1 MTDIPLEA
9 FSILSELDNYKD
21 GGLSLLDG
29 IIRLGVATLL
39 GMLVGI
45 ERARREQSAGMRT
58 YAVVSMASALI
69 MIVSIY
75 GLPMVE
81 GRPQDPGRIAA
92 QVVSGIGFLG
102 AGVIFMRRNVVHGL
116 TTAASLWAVSGIGLA
131 AGGGLLITAAIATFF
146 LLLISGGLLPVKQRL
161 FHQEAEEHRV
171 RLHLSDTS
179 SVIRDIREMASGSP
193 GFTIASLDLESTVDK
208 KRTVLEIRIRVDDP
222 DDAIEIVHKLEHLP
236 GVDRIGWHVGRL
248 D

>member
-1 MTDIPLEA
+1 MSLLNIIT
-9 FSILSELDNYKD
+9 ELDTYSD
-21 GGLSLLDG
+21 GGLPVLDAIVRLG
-29 IIRLGVATLL
+29 LAMVLGVA
-39 GMLVGI
+39 VGL

-58 YAVVSMASALI
+58 YAVVCMASALI

-116 TTAASLWAVSGIGLA
+116 TTAATLWAISGVGLA
-131 AGGGLLITAAIATFF
+131 VGGGMLVTGTIATVF
-146 LLLISGGLLPVKQRL
+146 LLLISGGLLPVKRRL
-161 FHQEAEEHRV
+161 FNQDTSEHRV
-171 RLHLSDTS
+171 RLHLSNATTI
-179 SVIRDIREMASGSP
+179 IRDIREMAKGDP
-193 GFTIASLDLESTVDK
+193 GFTVTSLDLESTVDK
-208 KRTVLEIRIRVDDP
+208 QKTTLEIRIKLDEP
-222 DDAIEIVHKLEHLP
+222 DDAIAIVHALENLP
-236 GVDRIGWHVGRL
+236 GVERIGWHAGQL

>member
-1 MTDIPLEA
+1 MEL
-9 FSILSELDNYKD
+9 FSVFSDLSEYSDS
-21 GGLSLLDG
+21 GLSLSDAF
-29 IIRLGVATLL
+29 IRLGLAMIL
-39 GMLVGI
+39 GMAVGV

-69 MIVSIY
+69 MLVSIY

-81 GRPQDPGRIAA
+81 GQPQDPGRIAA

-102 AGVIFMRRNVVHGL
+102 AGVIFMRRNIVHGL
-116 TTAASLWAVSGIGLA
+116 TTAASLWAVSGVGLA
-131 AGGGLLITAAIATFF
+131 IGGGMLVTGSIATFF

-171 RLHLSDTS
+171 RLHISDTS
-179 SVIRDIREMASGSP
+179 SVIRDIRRMASQDP
-193 GFTIASLDLESTVDK
+193 GFTISSLDLESTVDK
-208 KRTVLEIRIRVDDP
+208 KKTVLEIRIRVEDP
-222 DDAIEIVHKLEHLP
+222 DDAIDIVHEMEHLS
-236 GVDRIGWHVGRL
+236 GVDRIGWHVGKL

>member
-1 MTDIPLEA
+1 MNVEA
-9 FSILSELDNYKD
+9 FSIFSELNTYTD
-21 GGLSLLDG
+21 GGLSLHD
-29 IIRLGVATLL
+29 IVIRLGLATLL
-39 GMLVGI
+39 GIAIGI

-75 GLPMVE
+75 GVPNMGGPE
-81 GRPQDPGRIAA
+81 HDTSRIAA

-116 TTAASLWAVSGIGLA
+116 TTAALLWAASGVGLA
-131 AGGGLLITAAIATFF
+131 VGGGLLITGSIATGF
-146 LLLISGGLLPVKQRL
+146 LLLITGGLLPVKRAL
-161 FHQEAEEHRV
+161 FHTESTEHRV

-179 SVIRDIREMASGSP
+179 SVIRDIREMALGEP
-193 GFTIASLDLESTVDK
+193 GFTLTSLDLESTVDK
-208 KRTVLEIRIRVDDP
+208 KKTVLEIRLQVDDP
-222 DDAIEIVHKLEHLP
+222 DDAITIVDKLEHLD
-236 GVDRIGWHVGRL
+236 GVERVGWHVGSL

>member
-1 MTDIPLEA
+1 MPLLN
-9 FSILSELDNYKD
+9 IITELDTYSD
-21 GGLSLLDG
+21 GGLPVLDA
-29 IIRLGVATLL
+29 IIRLGLAMVLGVA
-39 GMLVGI
+39 VGL

-58 YAVVSMASALI
+58 YAVVCMASALI

-116 TTAASLWAVSGIGLA
+116 TTAATLWAISGVGLA
-131 AGGGLLITAAIATFF
+131 VGGGMLVTGTIATVF
-146 LLLISGGLLPVKQRL
+146 LLLISGGLLPVKRRL
-161 FHQEAEEHRV
+161 FNQDTSEHRV
-171 RLHLSDTS
+171 RLHLSNATTI
-179 SVIRDIREMASGSP
+179 IRDIREMAKGDP
-193 GFTIASLDLESTVDK
+193 GFTVTSLDLESTVDK
-208 KRTVLEIRIRVDDP
+208 QKTTLEIRIKLDEP
-222 DDAIEIVHKLEHLP
+222 DDAIAIVHALENLP
-236 GVDRIGWHVGRL
+236 GVERIGWHAGQL

>member
-1 MTDIPLEA
+1 MLDFI
-9 FSILSELDNYKD
+9 SELDNFSD
-21 GGLSLLDG
+21 GGLSLLDSFV
-29 IIRLGVATLL
+29 RLGLAMIL
-39 GMLVGI
+39 GIVVGI

-58 YAVVSMASALI
+58 HAVVCMASALI

-116 TTAASLWAVSGIGLA
+116 TTAASLWAVSGVGLA
-131 AGGGLLITAAIATFF
+131 IGGGMLITGTIATFF
-146 LLLISGGLLPVKQRL
+146 LLLISGGLHPVKQRL

-179 SVIRDIREMASGSP
+179 SVIRDIREMAAGKP
-193 GFTIASLDLESTVDK
+193 GFTLTSLDLESTVDK
-208 KRTVLEIRIRVDDP
+208 KKTVLEIRIRVEDP
-222 DDAIEIVHKLEHLP
+222 DDAIDIVHKLEHLD
-236 GVDRIGWHVGRL
+236 GVDRIGWHVGKL